1 MDRENLESR
10 VLELIDYTSATM
22 KLKVKKVLDS
32 GAIDID
38 SADDN
43 YVLPKIILR
52 ALLKDAEFSVG
63 SPIGE
68 ERMIKKEVDN
78 IYALI

>member
-1 MDRENLESR
+1 MNREDLESR

>member
-1 MDRENLESR
+1 MDREVLESR
-10 VLELIDYTSATM
+10 VLELIDDTSATM

-52 ALLKDAEFSVG
+52 ALLKDAEFSIG
-63 SPIGE
+63 SPIGK
-68 ERMIKKEVDN
+68 ERMTKKEVDN

>member
-1 MDRENLESR
+1 MDREDLESR
-10 VLELIDYTSATM
+10 VLELIDYTSTTM

-63 SPIGE
+63 SPIGK
-68 ERMIKKEVDN
+68 ERMIKKEVDK

>member
-1 MDRENLESR
+1 MDREDLESR
-10 VLELIDYTSATM
+10 VLELVDYTSATM

>member
-1 MDRENLESR
+1 MDREVLESR
-10 VLELIDYTSATM
+10 VLELIDDTSATM

-52 ALLKDAEFSVG
+52 ALLKDAEFSIG
-63 SPIGE
+63 SPIGK
-68 ERMIKKEVDN
+68 ERMTKKEVGN

>member
-1 MDRENLESR
+1 MDREDLESR

>member
-1 MDRENLESR
+1 MDRKVLESR
-10 VLELIDYTSATM
+10 VLELIDDTSATM
-22 KLKVKKVLDS
+22 KHKVKKVLDS

-52 ALLKDAEFSVG
+52 ALLKDAEFSIG
-63 SPIGE
+63 SPIGK
-68 ERMIKKEVDN
+68 ERMTKKEVDN